1 MGSITPD
8 TNIFAGDSMEI
19 VYFGIITIL
28 VALIVWYVMHLR
40 SNKMLLEAQMES
52 NIILAGIEAKEN
64 SMNDSL
70 KGYEVTMKDTFTL
83 LAKSA
88 FDEAIAKADDEKT
101 SSFSDATDSLSKAL
115 KEYSENMNNIEAKS
129 LERGTRL
136 EERINQVSQL
146 GIKLS
151 DETSNLTRALKAD
164 SQAQGAWGELVL
176 ENLLQSL
183 GFEKDRDYFTQS
195 TFQQEDG
202 TRPRTDF
209 IVQLPDNRQIV
220 IDSKVSLTAWERY
233 VNAENDSEM
242 EGAMKEHCS
251 SIMSHAKGLA
261 AKNYQGIEGINTV
274 DFVLMYVPL
283 ESAFSAAMRM
293 NPDLYMEFA
302 KDNHVRVVTGSTIV
316 TTLMLIKEIWKRE
329 SQTKNQQKLVEE
341 TGKLYDKIVLFL
353 ESFEKVGK
361 ELNQASNAYEEA
373 LDRLSEGNGNIIR
386 KTENLKKLGAKVTKE
401 IGQNLLEEANS
412 NHENASD
419 SNSEA

>member
-1 MGSITPD
+1 MGSITSD

-88 FDEAIAKADDEKT
+88 FDEVIAKADDEKT